1 MNLLPSETSAEPR
14 VGNWRE
20 ALRAVGQSTL
30 DLLRSLGGAAL
41 MLIGVTARLIELPR
55 TWRQTLLQMQAIG
68 LGSIPLVIVTAL
80 FVGAVAAVQAAYQFQ
95 DYVPMIFLGT
105 VVGKSVIL
113 ELGPVLT
120 ALVVGG
126 RVSASIAAELGTMK
140 VTEQIDAMELLAID
154 PMRYLV
160 MPRMVACVVMLPV
173 LTIFADVLAILGG
186 LVVAKTAIGISTATF
201 TQGLRM
207 FFYVDDI
214 ISGILKAVAFGTI
227 IGLMGCF
234 NGFRTFGG
242 AKGVGNAT
250 MQAVVSSCI
259 GILVTNYFLASVL
272 FRVIFY
278 RGTA

>member
-1 MNLLPSETSAEPR
+1 MEPLK
-14 VGNWRE
+14 NTF
-20 ALRAVGQSTL
+20 RAVGNSIL
-30 DLLRSLGGAAL
+30 NFLRDVGGPSL
-41 MLIGVTARLIELPR
+41 MLLGVTLRLKELPR
-55 TWRQTLLQMQAIG
+55 TSRQTFLQMQAIG

-95 DYVPMIFLGT
+95 DYVPMVFLGT

-160 MPRMVACVVMLPV
+160 MPRIVASLIMLPV
-173 LTIFADVLAILGG
+173 LTIFADFLAILGG
-186 LVVAKTAIGISTATF
+186 MVVANAAIGVSFATF
-201 TQGLRM
+201 IEGLRL
-207 FFYVDDI
+207 FFYIDDV
-214 ISGILKAVAFGTI
+214 ISGILKAATFGII
-227 IGLMGCF
+227 IGLMGCY

-242 AKGVGNAT
+242 AKGVGDAT
-250 MQAVVSSCI
+250 MRAVVTSCI
-259 GILVTNYFLASVL
+259 CILITNYFLASVL

-278 RGTA
+278 RGSA

>member
-1 MNLLPSETSAEPR
+1 METATPQRMGLATASRE
-14 VGNWRE
+14 VGVNILNFL
-20 ALRAVGQSTL
+20 AAVGGTSM
-30 DLLRSLGGAAL
+30 
-41 MLIGVTARLIELPR
+41 MLFGVIARLYELPR
-55 TWRQTLLQMQAIG
+55 TARQTFLQMQMVGI
-68 LGSIPLVIVTAL
+68 GSIPLVIVTAV

-95 DYVPMIFLGT
+95 DYVPMVFLGT

-140 VTEQIDAMELLAID
+140 VTEQIDAMEVLAID

-160 MPRMVACVVMLPV
+160 MPRVVASCIMLPV
-173 LTIFADVLAILGG
+173 LTIFADLLAILGG
-186 LVVAKTAIGISTATF
+186 MIVSNLTVGVDTTTF
-201 TQGLRM
+201 IKGLRL
-207 FFYVDDI
+207 FFYVDDV
-214 ISGILKAVAFGTI
+214 ISGIVKAATFGAI

-242 AKGVGNAT
+242 AQGVGRAA

-259 GILVTNYFLASVL
+259 CILITNYFLASVL
-272 FRVIFY
+272 LRVIFY
-278 RGTA
+278 KGD

>member
-1 MNLLPSETSAEPR
+1 M
-14 VGNWRE
+14 
-20 ALRAVGQSTL
+20 
-30 DLLRSLGGAAL
+30 D
-41 MLIGVTARLIELPR
+41 VTAPRTTLAQAFREVGATILNFLRDVGGSSIMLAGVFSRLRELPR
-55 TWRQTLLQMQAIG
+55 TARQTFLQMQLIG
-68 LGSIPLVIVTAL
+68 IGSIPLVLVTSV

-95 DYVPMIFLGT
+95 DYVPMVFLGT

-140 VTEQIDAMELLAID
+140 VTEQIDAMEVLAID

-160 MPRMVACVVMLPV
+160 MPRVVACLVMLPV
-173 LTIFADVLAILGG
+173 LPIFADFLAILGG
-186 LVVAKTAIGISTATF
+186 MFVANASVGVDYATF
-201 TQGLRM
+201 VEGLRL

-214 ISGILKAVAFGTI
+214 ISGIIKAATFGGI
-227 IGLMGCF
+227 IGLMGCY

-242 AKGVGNAT
+242 AQGVGKAT

-259 GILVTNYFLASVL
+259 CILITNYFLASVL
-272 FRVIFY
+272 LRVIFY
-278 RGTA
+278 KGD

>member
-1 MNLLPSETSAEPR
+1 MSTLRNAF
-14 VGNWRE
+14 
-20 ALRAVGQSTL
+20 RAVGISVL
-30 DLLRSLGGAAL
+30 DFFRDVGGSSI
-41 MLIGVTARLIELPR
+41 MLVRILVQLKELPR
-55 TWRQTLLQMQAIG
+55 TARQTLLQMELVGI
-68 LGSIPLVIVTAL
+68 GSIPLVIVTSI

-95 DYVPMIFLGT
+95 DYVPMVFLGT

-160 MPRMVACVVMLPV
+160 MPRVVACVVMLPV
-173 LTIFADVLAILGG
+173 LTIFADLLAILGG
-186 LVVAKTAIGISTATF
+186 MVVAQASIGVSTATF
-201 TQGLRM
+201 VEGLRM

-214 ISGILKAVAFGTI
+214 ISGILKAATFGGI
-227 IGLMGCF
+227 IGLMGCY
-234 NGFRTFGG
+234 NGFRTYGG
-242 AKGVGNAT
+242 AQGVGKST
-250 MQAVVSSCI
+250 MHAVVTSCTC
-259 GILVTNYFLASVL
+259 ILITNYFLASVL

-278 RGTA
+278 KGD

>member
-1 MNLLPSETSAEPR
+1 MGKLKNTFQSVGHSILSWLR
-14 VGNWRE
+14 V
-20 ALRAVGQSTL
+20 
-30 DLLRSLGGAAL
+30 LGGSSL
-41 MLIGVTARLIELPR
+41 MLLGVITRLYELPR
-55 TWRQTLLQMQAIG
+55 TSRQTFLQMESIG
-68 LGSIPLVIVTAL
+68 LGSLPLVIITAV
-80 FVGAVAAVQAAYQFQ
+80 FIGAVASVQAAYQFQ
-95 DYVPMIFLGT
+95 DYVPMVFLGT

-126 RVSASIAAELGTMK
+126 RVSASIAAELGTMR

-160 MPRMVACVVMLPV
+160 MPRIVACVVMLPV
-173 LTIFADVLAILGG
+173 LTIFADVLAIVSGM
-186 LVVAKTAIGISTATF
+186 VVANVAVGVSTATF
-201 TQGLRM
+201 TEGLRL
-207 FFYVDDI
+207 FFYIDDV
-214 ISGILKAVAFGTI
+214 ISGLVKAATFGVI

-242 AKGVGNAT
+242 AQGVGQYT
-250 MQAVVSSCI
+250 MHAVVQSCI

-278 RGTA
+278 KGTS